1 VAASGLPLTLSPW
14 LEVYRQDPCGG
25 SPPELCKLILGGHGE
40 MWGETV
46 DESDLE
52 QTVWPRLAAIA
63 EKLWS
68 QEADTKDTVT

>member
-1 VAASGLPLTLSPW
+1 MPDA
-14 LEVYRQDPCGG
+14 
-25 SPPELCKLILGGHGE
+25 LCHKILGGHGE

-46 DESDLE
+46 DASDLQ

-68 QEADTKDTVT
+68 PREKTTSSDAREACG